1 MDRRQLIAALPLAA
15 FAGPAFAQTPG
26 ASPPLAAAPAASP
39 PNRPPPRPPIP
50 LVETP
55 ALPWTIVAEGLRFP
69 EGPVVMKDG
78 SVLFVQIE
86 SKEISRLTPGGKVE
100 QVAQL
105 DGGPN
110 SLCVGPDGA
119 VYIANNGGRFT
130 FTVRNGFNSPGAPPP
145 GFAGGGK
152 IQRLD
157 LKTGKVTTVYDT
169 LDGHPLVAP
178 DDLIFDRKGGLWITE
193 LGLRPRT
200 GAIYYAPRLG
210 QPLTVARAGMT
221 GPNGIGVSPDGK
233 LLHVSMGQN
242 LYGFDID
249 GPGQLS
255 TRTYAPDGVQG
266 PLHENSGA
274 DSLKI
279 QADGKVAVCSLFRP
293 GGITVIDRAGKA
305 EFLGFPDRFVCNL
318 AFGGKDMR
326 DCWLMLSGLGKIAKV
341 RWPTPG
347 QTPFFR
353 A

>member
-1 MDRRQLIAALPLAA
+1 MDRRRMLAALPLM
-15 FAGPAFAQTPG
+15 
-26 ASPPLAAAPAASP
+26 AAAWPALAQEP
-39 PNRPPPRPPIP
+39 PAPNSSGAPQPQRPPPRPPVP

-55 ALPWTIVAEGLRFP
+55 ALPWTIVAEGLHFP

-86 SKEISRLTPGGKVE
+86 TKEVSRLTPAGKVE

-130 FTVRNGFNSPGAPPP
+130 FAQRNGFNSPGAPPP
-145 GFAGGGK
+145 GFTGGGK

-157 LKTGKVTTVYDT
+157 LKTRTVTTVYDS
-169 LDGHPLVAP
+169 LDGHPLTAP
-178 DDLIFDRKGGLWITE
+178 DDLIFDSKGGLWITE
-193 LGLRPRT
+193 LGVRPGT
-200 GAIYYAPRLG
+200 GAIYYAPKLG
-210 QPLTVARAGMT
+210 QPLVVARSGMT

-233 LLHVSMGQN
+233 LLHVSMGTN
-242 LYGFDID
+242 LLGFDID
-249 GPGQLS
+249 GPGKLA
-255 TRTYAPDGVQG
+255 TRTYPDGVQG
-266 PLHENSGA
+266 PLNENSAA
-274 DSLKI
+274 DSLKL
-279 QADGKVAVCSLFRP
+279 QADGKVCVCSLIRP

-341 RWPTPG
+341 RWPAPG
-347 QTPFFR
+347 QTPVYR

>member
-1 MDRRQLIAALPLAA
+1 MDRRRLIAALPLAA
-15 FAGPAFAQTPG
+15 AGWPALAQQTQAP
-26 ASPPLAAAPAASP
+26 AAAPP
-39 PNRPPPRPPIP
+39 QRPPPRPPIP

-55 ALPWTIVAEGLRFP
+55 ALPWTIVAEGLHFP

-86 SKEISRLTPGGKVE
+86 SKEISRLTPAGKVE
-100 QVAQL
+100 QLAQL
-105 DGGPN
+105 EGGPN
-110 SLCVGPDGA
+110 GLAVGPDGA
-119 VYIANNGGRFT
+119 IYIANDGGRFT
-130 FTVRNGFNSPGAPPP
+130 FAVRNGFNSPGAPPP
-145 GFAGGGK
+145 GFTGGGS

-157 LKTGKVTTVYDT
+157 LKTRKVTTVYDSI
-169 LDGHPLVAP
+169 DGHPMIAP
-178 DDLIFDRKGGLWITE
+178 DDLVFDAHGGLWITE
-193 LGLRPRT
+193 FGLRPGT
-200 GAIYYAPRLG
+200 GAVYYTPKLG
-210 QPLTVARAGMT
+210 QPLMVARGGLGGA
-221 GPNGIGVSPDGK
+221 NGIGVSPDGK
-233 LLHVSMGQN
+233 LLHISMGQS

-249 GPGQLS
+249 GPGKLS

-305 EFLGFPDRFVCNL
+305 DFLGFPDRFVCNL

-341 RWPTPG
+341 RWPSPG
-347 QTPFFR
+347 QVPVYR

>member
-15 FAGPAFAQTPG
+15 LAGRAFAQ
-26 ASPPLAAAPAASP
+26 PPQAPAATP
-39 PNRPPPRPPIP
+39 PPQRPPPRPPIA

-55 ALPWTIVAEGLRFP
+55 ALPWTIVAEGLHFP
-69 EGPVVMKDG
+69 EGPVVMNDG

-86 SKEISRLTPGGKVE
+86 SKEISRLSPSGKVE
-100 QVAQL
+100 QIAQL
-105 DGGPN
+105 EGGPN
-110 SLCVGPDGA
+110 GLAVGPDGA
-119 VYIANNGGRFT
+119 IYIANDGGRFT
-130 FTVRNGFNSPGAPPP
+130 FALRNGFNSPGAPPP
-145 GFAGGGK
+145 GFTGGGS

-157 LKTGKVTTVYDT
+157 LKTRKVTTVYDSI
-169 LDGHPLVAP
+169 DGHPMIAP
-178 DDLIFDRKGGLWITE
+178 DDLVFDAHGGLWITE
-193 LGLRPRT
+193 FGLRPGT
-200 GAIYYAPRLG
+200 GAVYYTPKLG
-210 QPLTVARAGMT
+210 QPLTVARGGLGGA
-221 GPNGIGVSPDGK
+221 NGIGVSPDGK
-233 LLHVSMGQN
+233 LLHVSMGQS

-249 GPGQLS
+249 GPGKLS

-305 EFLGFPDRFVCNL
+305 DFLGFPDRFVCNL

-341 RWPTPG
+341 RWPSPG
-347 QTPFFR
+347 QVPVYR